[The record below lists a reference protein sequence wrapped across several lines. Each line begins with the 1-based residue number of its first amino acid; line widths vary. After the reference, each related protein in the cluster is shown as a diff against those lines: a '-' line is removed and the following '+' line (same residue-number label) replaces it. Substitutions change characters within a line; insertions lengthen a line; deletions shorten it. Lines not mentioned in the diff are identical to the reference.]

1 MEKVIESMQADDV
14 ESDIMLQ
21 PTLAKQYIFGRDHE
35 RKLNQ
40 FYS

>member
-1 MEKVIESMQADDV
+1 MKKVVESMQADDV

-21 PTLAKQYIFGRDHE
+21 ATLAKHYILGREHE

-40 FYS
+40 F

>member
-1 MEKVIESMQADDV
+1 MEKVVESMQADDV

-21 PTLAKQYIFGRDHE
+21 ATLAKHYIFGRDHE

-40 FYS
+40 F